1 MFSLLIWGLIGL
13 AAGSI
18 AKMIS
23 PQEER
28 GGWVSSIAIGIVGS
42 IVGGFIAGIL
52 GMNKILG
59 STYLGDLIIATGGAV
74 LVLFVYHKYFA
85 EKWNLPI

>member
-1 MFSLLIWGLIGL
+1 MFSLLMQGLIGL

-18 AKMIS
+18 AKMIT

-28 GGWVSSIAIGIVGS
+28 GGWVSSIGIGIAGS
-42 IVGGFIAGIL
+42 IAGGFIAFFL
-52 GMNKILG
+52 GMNKFMN
-59 STYLGDLIIATGGAV
+59 STYLGELIVATGGAV
-74 LVLFVYHKYFA
+74 LVLFIYHKYFA